1 MCFDSTLFCKLNI
14 RTWRY
19 VTCSLVEEQHMSI
32 TVNSQGPLYIW
43 VETREFQK
51 ILNKSRETLWGADIN
66 ILKKNKDK

>member
-1 MCFDSTLFCKLNI
+1 
-14 RTWRY
+14 
-19 VTCSLVEEQHMSI
+19 MSI